1 MSGRR
6 AAMDAN
12 AVRERARHAR
22 GQFAMAELALDDSG
36 IDGAENVAGSAAV
49 LAGIAAADAICGYVL
64 GVRSS
69 GQDHRE
75 AGELLAEATG
85 SDSRAP
91 SHLRRLLAAKT
102 ETQYTPLSIGATKAR
117 ELLVS
122 ARALVADMEAVLRG
136 TPR

>member
-12 AVRERARHAR
+12 AAQERAKHAR
-22 GQFAMAELALDDSG
+22 GQLAMAELAFDDSG
-36 IDGAENVAGSAAV
+36 IDGAENVAGSAAM

-64 GVRSS
+64 GERSS

-75 AGELLAEATG
+75 ATELLAQAVG
-85 SDSRAP
+85 KHSRAP

-117 ELLVS
+117 GLLSS
-122 ARALVADMEAVLRG
+122 ARALAEEMETVLRG